1 MVDEKLSSILRHI
14 ITEIRGIPASDT
26 DIERVS
32 TLMSGLLDGMA
43 RLKKLDFSSVEA
55 AGILQVKE

>member
-1 MVDEKLSSILRHI
+1 MVNEKLSLILRHI
-14 ITEIRGIPASDT
+14 ITEIHGIPASDT

-32 TLMSGLLDGMA
+32 TLMATLLDGIA
-43 RLKKLDFSSVEA
+43 KLKKLDFASVEA